1 MVWTNISEEWS
12 PKHRSPKPKQSWYCK
27 KPESIYMLEKT
38 MTTVRD
44 ELKAK
49 RIYLHTTLLITSEY
63 LKSAE
68 TSLQ

>member
-1 MVWTNISEEWS
+1 
-12 PKHRSPKPKQSWYCK
+12 
-27 KPESIYMLEKT
+27 MLEKT

-49 RIYLHTTLLITSEY
+49 RKYLYTIILIKNEY

>member
-1 MVWTNISEEWS
+1 
-12 PKHRSPKPKQSWYCK
+12 
-27 KPESIYMLEKT
+27 MLEKT

-49 RIYLHTTLLITSEY
+49 RKYLHSTILIKSEY